1 MGAIAVLF
9 WVVVIAIVLIR
20 RYLGWPT
27 NITLLPY
34 QRGVLYKKG
43 YPVRDVGPGRLR
55 VWAGIEKV
63 IIVDTRAIPV
73 SFENRPVAL
82 TDGQTAVFGFSA
94 SAEVHDAHKALYSAQ
109 NFSHVPAFVL
119 LICSRVVL
127 SQQSG
132 ANLKI
137 SQATIEEQIMK
148 LARVRLES
156 QGFSLLSFR
165 LTQLSIAGPAPQPT
179 DKPART
185 ATA

>member
-9 WVVVIAIVLIR
+9 WVLVSATLLIR

-34 QRGVLYKKG
+34 QKGVLYKKG
-43 YPVRDVGPGRLR
+43 YAVRDVGPGGLR
-55 VWAGIEKV
+55 VGAGIEKV

-94 SAEVHDAHKALYSAQ
+94 SAEVEDAHKALYSAQ
-109 NFSHVPAFVL
+109 NYSQVPAFVL
-119 LICSRVVL
+119 LICSRIAL
-127 SQQSG
+127 NQQSG

-137 SQATIEEQIMK
+137 SQVMIEEQIMK
-148 LARVRLES
+148 HAKVRLES

-165 LTQLSIAGPAPQPT
+165 LTQLSIAGPPSQTT
-179 DKPART
+179 DKPVST